1 MAKQTGDTL
10 LEGFS
15 GKIGGQLV
23 VRKTKR
29 GLVLGV
35 RPRGDGEETD
45 KQKKWRE
52 KFAMAVSY
60 ATGVQH
66 DPTYKEFGDK
76 RDLSGF
82 NVATADFLH
91 PPELAESLLDNYNG
105 KAGDVIRVRAID
117 DVKVTTVGI
126 VIVGPNDTVIE
137 EGKMTQDGI
146 DKTLWSYTAVRD
158 ANANHVKLLVDIA
171 DLPGHITRETVE
183 KDI

>member
-15 GKIGGQLV
+15 GKIGSQLV
-23 VRKTKR
+23 VRKTNR

-35 RPRGDGEETD
+35 RPKSEAAETE

-52 KFAMAVSY
+52 TFALAVAY
-60 ATGVQH
+60 ASGVQ
-66 DPTYKEFGDK
+66 KEPVYQDMAKK

-91 PPELAESLLDNYNG
+91 PPELSESFLDAYNG
-105 KAGDVIRVRAID
+105 KVGDIIKVRAVD

-126 VIVGPNDTVIE
+126 IIVDSENAVIE
-137 EGKMTQDGI
+137 EGSMVQDAK
-146 DKTLWSYTAVRD
+146 DKTLWSYTATKD
-158 ANANHVKLLVDIA
+158 ATTNHVKLLVDIA

-183 KDI
+183 KTI